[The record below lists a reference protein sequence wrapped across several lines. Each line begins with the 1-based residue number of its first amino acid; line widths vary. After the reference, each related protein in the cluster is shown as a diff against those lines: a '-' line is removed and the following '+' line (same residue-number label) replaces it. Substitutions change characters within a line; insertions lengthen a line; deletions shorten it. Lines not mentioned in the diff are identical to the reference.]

1 MFGVGDEIRILQVA
15 LVHTWFDEL
24 SYLVCRDDDLRQ
36 AFAKMLPNLEIYN
49 SKLTDKY
56 GVWAI
61 GFCAGI
67 FGASHPGVP
76 FTEAHVLK
84 DITSLD
90 LSERELQTLSPHV
103 GCC

>member
-1 MFGVGDEIRILQVA
+1 MSYLIDILSAVVQRD
-15 LVHTWFDEL
+15 DEL
-24 SYLVCRDDDLRQ
+24 RE
-36 AFAKMLPNLEIYN
+36 AFGKMLSCLEIYN

-56 GVWAI
+56 GLWAI

-67 FGASHPGVP
+67 FGASQPGLP
-76 FTEAHVLK
+76 FTDGHVLK

-90 LSERELQTLSPHV
+90 LSERELQTLSSHV

>member
-1 MFGVGDEIRILQVA
+1 MLCS
-15 LVHTWFDEL
+15 LVYRDDEL
-24 SYLVCRDDDLRQ
+24 RE
-36 AFAKMLPNLEIYN
+36 AFAKMLPHLEIYN

-56 GVWAI
+56 GVWAV

-67 FGASHPGVP
+67 FGASRPGVP
-76 FTEAHVLK
+76 FTEDHVLK

>member
-1 MFGVGDEIRILQVA
+1 MLSA
-15 LVHTWFDEL
+15 LVHRDDEL
-24 SYLVCRDDDLRQ
+24 RE
-36 AFAKMLPNLEIYN
+36 AFGKMLPHLEIYN
-49 SKLTDKY
+49 SKLMDKY
-56 GVWAI
+56 GLWAI

-67 FGASHPGVP
+67 FGASQPGLP
-76 FTEAHVLK
+76 FTEDHVLK